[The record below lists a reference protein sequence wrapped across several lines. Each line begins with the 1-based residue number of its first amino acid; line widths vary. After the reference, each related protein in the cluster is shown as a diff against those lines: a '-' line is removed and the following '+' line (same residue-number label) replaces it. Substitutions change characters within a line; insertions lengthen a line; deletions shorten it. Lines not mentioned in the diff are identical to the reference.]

1 MLGRPAGHLLKKG
14 RKRVGCEMGSAGGK
28 EGGAY
33 LD

>member
-1 MLGRPAGHLLKKG
+1 MGRPAGHLLKKG
-14 RKRVGCEMGSAGGK
+14 REVGCEMGSEGGK